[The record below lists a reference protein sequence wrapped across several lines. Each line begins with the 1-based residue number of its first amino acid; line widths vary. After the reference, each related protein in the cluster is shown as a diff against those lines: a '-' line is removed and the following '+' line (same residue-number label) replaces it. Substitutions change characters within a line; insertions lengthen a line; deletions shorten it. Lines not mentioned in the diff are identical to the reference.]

1 MKINIK
7 SDGTPEGTSIVVD
20 GVDVTKENQVETV
33 NFSTYTW
40 SDYVYFNWSTVEKD
54 KNGVQKRVTYTYS
67 PKEQT
72 LRKDYIGKPVTSSDG
87 IGTKNK
93 ILFDSTEDETNYK
106 VLQKTLKLTDRV
118 KVVEGIPAVK
128 DEKK

>member
-7 SDGTPEGTSIVVD
+7 SDGTPEGTSVVID
-20 GVDVTKENQVETV
+20 GVDVTKENQVEAV
-33 NFSTYTW
+33 NFSANTW
-40 SDYVYFNWSTVEKD
+40 ADHVYFYWSTVEKD
-54 KNGVQKRVTYTYS
+54 DKGVQKRVTYTYS
-67 PKEQT
+67 PSDQT
-72 LRKDYIGKPVTSSDG
+72 LRKDYIGKPVTSSDA

-93 ILFDSTEDETNYK
+93 IIFDSTEDETNYK